1 MDSIRR
7 IFEESISTKVK
18 ILNSSA
24 LDELKE
30 MQNQITILIQK
41 GGKIMLCGNGGSAA
55 DAQHLAAEML
65 IRLRPNYNRKGV
77 PAISLAQDSSTM
89 TACSNDFGYVEL
101 YRRMV
106 QTLGKSGDCLIALTT
121 SGSSKNIINAMKE
134 AKKMNIKVFG
144 FLGCGGGEALKYC
157 DHAFIV
163 PSNDTGRI
171 QEAHITAGHAL
182 MESIE
187 DGLIEQ
193 GYLSLQDL

>member
-30 MQNQITILIQK
+30 IQNQITILIQK

-121 SGSSKNIINAMKE
+121 SGSSKNII
-134 AKKMNIKVFG
+134 
-144 FLGCGGGEALKYC
+144 KYKNLIRK
-157 DHAFIV
+157 DKSTH
-163 PSNDTGRI
+163 
-171 QEAHITAGHAL
+171 
-182 MESIE
+182 ESRPRK
-187 DGLIEQ
+187 
-193 GYLSLQDL
+193 